1 MKKFLALT
9 LVLFL
14 SLFIVGESEAYPS
27 HTDIFQNGEVISS
40 QHGTWR
46 GGDKIDLLVKYDGE
60 LFWCRVSEKPSDPA
74 RLSEYKFYGY
84 CSAVNTAIK

>member
-1 MKKFLALT
+1 MKNLLAIT
-9 LVLFL
+9 LVFIL
-14 SLFIVGESEAYPS
+14 SLFVVGESEAYPS

-46 GGDKIDLLVKYDGE
+46 GGDDIELLVKYDGE
-60 LFWCRVSEKPSDPA
+60 LFWCRVLERPSEG
-74 RLSEYKFYGY
+74 RLPEYKFYGY